1 MENNI
6 SKYEEI
12 GLTEDEKEDSWDY
25 LSGMQSDLDEKSSG
39 ELLRK
44 LFDEKHLTFGQK
56 FYIAYIFGR
65 LEENWTK
72 NIDIEIDAT

>member
-12 GLTEDEKEDSWDY
+12 GLKKDEKEDSWDY
-25 LSGMQSDLDEKSSG
+25 LSEMHLNLHEKSSG
-39 ELLRK
+39 GLLRK

-65 LEENWTK
+65 VEDNWT
-72 NIDIEIDAT
+72 NRVDIEADAT

>member
-1 MENNI
+1 MESDI

-25 LSGMQSDLDEKSSG
+25 LAEIQSDLDEKSSG

-44 LFDEKHLTFGQK
+44 LFDEKHLTFGS
-56 FYIAYIFGR
+56 
-65 LEENWTK
+65 
-72 NIDIEIDAT
+72 